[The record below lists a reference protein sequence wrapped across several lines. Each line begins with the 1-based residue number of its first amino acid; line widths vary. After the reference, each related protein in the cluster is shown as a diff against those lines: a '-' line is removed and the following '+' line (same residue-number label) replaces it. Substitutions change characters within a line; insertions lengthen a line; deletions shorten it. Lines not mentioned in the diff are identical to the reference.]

1 MLYNSD
7 QLMKTSKTF
16 EGHAGLFLVNMGEDC
31 VVMGCGV
38 GGWAVGGRG
47 GYQLCNFREN
57 REIVVGR

>member
-16 EGHAGLFLVNMGEDC
+16 EGHAGLFLVNMGGDY

-38 GGWAVGGRG
+38 GAGRQGRG
-47 GYQLCNFREN
+47 PA
-57 REIVVGR
+57 I

>member
-7 QLMKTSKTF
+7 QLVKTPKTL
-16 EGHAGLFLVNMGEDC
+16 EGHAGLFLVNMGEDY
-31 VVMGCGV
+31 VVMGCGM

-47 GYQLCNFREN
+47 GGQLYNFREN